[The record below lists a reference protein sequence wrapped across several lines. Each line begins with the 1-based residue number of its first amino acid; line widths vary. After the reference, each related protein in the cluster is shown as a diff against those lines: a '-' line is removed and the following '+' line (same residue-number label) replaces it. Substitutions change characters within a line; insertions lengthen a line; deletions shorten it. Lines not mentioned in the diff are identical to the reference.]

1 MNPSKRMIILLNLC
15 WFVVLYGIIV
25 AANYGMLEFIATL
38 AKTIPWFDKFGHFI
52 LYGGLA
58 FLSSLSLNKTYFCL
72 REWRITEGMLLVL
85 LLVVDVEVL
94 AILVEGIIIVVSCCC
109 FSSLL
114 ITFRLLDVNI
124 SPSSIFVLSSSSQS
138 S

>member
-85 LLVVDVEVL
+85 LLATIEELTQLYNTHRSFD
-94 AILVEGIIIVVSCCC
+94 
-109 FSSLL
+109 SLDML
-114 ITFRLLDVNI
+114 VNI
-124 SPSSIFVLSSSSQS
+124 LAVLSFGYLAQMLIGRRRFLGQ
-138 S
+138 